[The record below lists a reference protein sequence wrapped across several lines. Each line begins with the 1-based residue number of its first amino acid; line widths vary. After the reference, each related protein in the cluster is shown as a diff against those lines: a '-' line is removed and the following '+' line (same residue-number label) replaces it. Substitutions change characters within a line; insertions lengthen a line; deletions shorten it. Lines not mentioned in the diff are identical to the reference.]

1 MSSASSSLNW
11 EDHNSGHRIE
21 AGDPDDIDEDEFAP
35 AAFDLESES
44 AFGSITSSVLRHSY
58 ENGRRRIIDL
68 GTGTGSWAIAMADKF
83 PSAQVIGLDLSPI
96 QEPWIPPNLRFIVE
110 DIHDPW
116 LHGDDFD
123 FVHFRHVSLF
133 LREFDSVLVKC
144 LEHMRPGGWIEL
156 QELGGYAKCDD
167 GSMPADSPFALFM
180 DKTGEALTM
189 AYGFQWRIANYMNEV
204 LDRHGFVNINCRK
217 FKAPMGR
224 WPKHK
229 KLRLVGEYM
238 REVTSDLI
246 DAMGA
251 KPLREIMPVE
261 DVEKLVKDA
270 KAELAGRE
278 SHIYLD
284 YYFCAELFAQAIHPN
299 DPLLAV
305 GLSTGHVECFR
316 LPASERSSDDD
327 ASADTPCTALYSAGT
342 DSIVKHF
349 SPTTGQVASKFAIPD
364 HNNNPD
370 APTLLHVLSPQTLL
384 LGCDSGA
391 LHLVDLRDHALASQK
406 PQQTH
411 LPHSDFVSSLAP
423 LPPSDTSTSGYSK
436 QWVST
441 GGTTLAVTDI
451 RRGVLVR
458 SDDQE
463 DELLGAVFVPGLGP
477 KKNRDNGIVAVGTG
491 TGVLTIWDKG
501 AWDDQTDRIIVDRAG
516 ESLDCMAQ
524 LPDTITSGKKIAVGV
539 GDGTVRLVDL
549 VKREVETVLQHD
561 EVEAVVGISFDC
573 EGRMISGGGT
583 TIKVWEESVAPTGDD
598 SDEDG
603 DEDDDSDESDDSD
616 NSDTKTPVQTKRAAD
631 SDAELESDS
640 DDGSRR
646 KGKKKR
652 RKGKGPPDL
661 GAHGAH
667 GILKFKGL

>member
-1 MSSASSSLNW
+1 M
-11 EDHNSGHRIE
+11 
-21 AGDPDDIDEDEFAP
+21 
-35 AAFDLESES
+35 LENLC
-44 AFGSITSSVLRHSY
+44 TL
-58 ENGRRRIIDL
+58 
-68 GTGTGSWAIAMADKF
+68 
-83 PSAQVIGLDLSPI
+83 PLS
-96 QEPWIPPNLRFIVE
+96 
-110 DIHDPW
+110 
-116 LHGDDFD
+116 
-123 FVHFRHVSLF
+123 
-133 LREFDSVLVKC
+133 
-144 LEHMRPGGWIEL
+144 
-156 QELGGYAKCDD
+156 
-167 GSMPADSPFALFM
+167 
-180 DKTGEALTM
+180 
-189 AYGFQWRIANYMNEV
+189 
-204 LDRHGFVNINCRK
+204 
-217 FKAPMGR
+217 
-224 WPKHK
+224 
-229 KLRLVGEYM
+229 
-238 REVTSDLI
+238 
-246 DAMGA
+246 
-251 KPLREIMPVE
+251 
-261 DVEKLVKDA
+261 
-270 KAELAGRE
+270 
-278 SHIYLD
+278 
-284 YYFCAELFAQAIHPN
+284 AELFAQAIHPN

-327 ASADTPCTALYSAGT
+327 ASADVSVLSDGKGTIDSIWRTRRHKGSCRALGFSLDGSALYSAGT

-549 VKREVETVLQHD
+549 VKREVEAVLQHD

-616 NSDTKTPVQTKRAAD
+616 DSDTKTPVQTKRAAD
-631 SDAELESDS
+631 SDAESESDS

-652 RKGKGPPDL
+652 RKGKGAPDL

>member
-58 ENGRRRIIDL
+58 ENGRRYHKFRYGTYPIPNDDTEQTRDEMKHVATIELTSGRLFFAPIGNYPQRIIDL

-204 LDRHGFVNINCRK
+204 LGRHGFVNVNCRK

-224 WPKHK
+224 WPKHR

-284 YYFCAELFAQAIHPN
+284 YYFWYA
-299 DPLLAV
+299 
-305 GLSTGHVECFR
+305 
-316 LPASERSSDDD
+316 
-327 ASADTPCTALYSAGT
+327 
-342 DSIVKHF
+342 
-349 SPTTGQVASKFAIPD
+349 
-364 HNNNPD
+364 
-370 APTLLHVLSPQTLL
+370 
-384 LGCDSGA
+384 
-391 LHLVDLRDHALASQK
+391 QK
-406 PQQTH
+406 PM
-411 LPHSDFVSSLAP
+411 
-423 LPPSDTSTSGYSK
+423 
-436 QWVST
+436 
-441 GGTTLAVTDI
+441 
-451 RRGVLVR
+451 
-458 SDDQE
+458 E
-463 DELLGAVFVPGLGP
+463 
-477 KKNRDNGIVAVGTG
+477 
-491 TGVLTIWDKG
+491 
-501 AWDDQTDRIIVDRAG
+501 
-516 ESLDCMAQ
+516 
-524 LPDTITSGKKIAVGV
+524 
-539 GDGTVRLVDL
+539 
-549 VKREVETVLQHD
+549 
-561 EVEAVVGISFDC
+561 
-573 EGRMISGGGT
+573 
-583 TIKVWEESVAPTGDD
+583 
-598 SDEDG
+598 
-603 DEDDDSDESDDSD
+603 
-616 NSDTKTPVQTKRAAD
+616 
-631 SDAELESDS
+631 
-640 DDGSRR
+640 
-646 KGKKKR
+646 
-652 RKGKGPPDL
+652 
-661 GAHGAH
+661 
-667 GILKFKGL
+667 